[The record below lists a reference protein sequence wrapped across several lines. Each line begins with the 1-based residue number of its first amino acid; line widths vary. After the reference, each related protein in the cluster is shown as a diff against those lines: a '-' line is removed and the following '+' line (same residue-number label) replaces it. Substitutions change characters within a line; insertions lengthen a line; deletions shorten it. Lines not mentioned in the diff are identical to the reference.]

1 MERLFLVCALFGVA
15 FSVQVDF
22 RPYDQSALLLFQGSD
37 ADHDGI
43 FSRQELDNEFVKY
56 DANGDGRVSRHEYTE
71 YVTLSTPSLH
81 EFSHALYDDYDV
93 SGDHHL
99 DKHDYDMYYAKLDA
113 DGDGSVTQDEFVNYW
128 VDLFIRTEHLH
139 GAHGKK

>member
-1 MERLFLVCALFGVA
+1 MFKPF
-15 FSVQVDF
+15 
-22 RPYDQSALLLFQGSD
+22 
-37 ADHDGI
+37 
-43 FSRQELDNEFVKY
+43 NT
-56 DANGDGRVSRHEYTE
+56 GDGRVSRHEYTE

-113 DGDGSVTQDEFVNYW
+113 DGKTCS
-128 VDLFIRTEHLH
+128 I
-139 GAHGKK
+139 